1 MKTIL
6 KIKRKNGL
14 LKLGRL
20 VMLSKLMRR
29 NFLWFLQLLLLLW
42 LSGGGVLK
50 AQTISSFTVSTNTG
64 CKPLNIQFVNTSV
77 NAVSYTWNFGNGNTS
92 SQASPG
98 NPVSNPTDGFTT
110 TYPCDVST
118 FSDASNVSSK
128 KFS

>member
-20 VMLSKLMRR
+20 AMLSKLMRR

-92 SQASPG
+92 SQASQIG
-98 NPVSNPTDGFTT
+98 RAHV
-110 TYPCDVST
+110 
-118 FSDASNVSSK
+118 
-128 KFS
+128 